1 MSARSGTTGLI
12 WLAIVMIAVSIA
24 TSAMGLFM
32 DSWRTIEDDDESERS
47 QGLTST
53 SYDCSDVD
61 NDDDEQDMCKVTG
74 IFIAM
79 GMDDAVEKYDE
90 VEDIPVSGVFEHDS
104 MCDNFKEF
112 GEAYNDGEFPE
123 EEEDELEDCE
133 DLASAGET
141 GSTIL
146 WIGFGVAFISLIL
159 CMISAISRDSISR
172 IVGGVTGLS
181 GGLLMGVSVLVWSQ
195 MLPNGIGGGDND
207 WDAGLNFYL
216 TLVGGFLSLVAGI
229 IAFFA
234 KRSGGRSY
242 SSPAFE
248 QQDFNQQEQ
257 FYQEQTQNYQQPQ
270 QQQYQQPEQQQ
281 YQQPEPYQQW

>member
-32 DSWRTIEDDDESERS
+32 DSWRVDDEDERDS
-47 QGLTST
+47 DEASGSWGLTSL
-53 SYDCSDVD
+53 SYDCSVID
-61 NDDDEQDMCKVTG
+61 DDDEEEWCKVMM
-74 IFIAM
+74 IFMAE
-79 GMDDAVEKYDE
+79 GVEDAQDKYDE
-90 VEDIPVSGVFEHDS
+90 ADDIPSKGSMDASE
-104 MCDNFKEF
+104 MCDNM
-112 GEAYNDGEFPE
+112 E
-123 EEEDELEDCE
+123 ELAILFDDDMDDETKDDCE
-133 DLASAGET
+133 DTASAGET

-146 WIGFGVAFISLIL
+146 WIGFGVASISLIL

-181 GGLLMGVSVLVWSQ
+181 GGLLMGLSVLVWSQ
-195 MLPNGIGGGDND
+195 MLPNGIGGEDND
-207 WDAGLNFYL
+207 WNAGLNFYL

-257 FYQEQTQNYQQPQ
+257 FYQEQTQNYQQQ
-270 QQQYQQPEQQQ
+270 QQHYQQPQQQQ

>member
-32 DSWRTIEDDDESERS
+32 DSWRTVEDDDSSERS

-53 SYDCSDVD
+53 SYDCSNVD
-61 NDDDEQDMCKVTG
+61 NDDGEKDNCKALGT
-74 IFIAM
+74 IIAL
-79 GMDDAVEKYDE
+79 GYEDAVQKYGDGDAD
-90 VEDIPVSGVFEHDS
+90 DIPEDGVFEHDS
-104 MCDNFKEF
+104 MCDNFEEY
-112 GEAYNDGEFPE
+112 GELLDAE
-123 EEEDELEDCE
+123 EEFEDDLEDCE

-159 CMISAISRDSISR
+159 CIISAISRDSISR
-172 IVGGVTGLS
+172 IVGGITGLS

-195 MLPNGIGGGDND
+195 MLPNGIGGDDSD

-242 SSPAFE
+242 SSPAYD

-257 FYQEQTQNYQQPQ
+257 FYQEQTQNYQQQ
-270 QQQYQQPEQQQ
+270 QYYQQPQQQQ